1 MNQKKSI
8 ALTTTFVGL
17 VCGFVLT
24 QQQAA
29 AAATNAP
36 DPTATSM
43 VAPQSTLTTKSA
55 KSNEPNPNEQLVNQ
69 QTSTQKAV
77 TNTDIGSETVNQ
89 NQIPRTQSTVSPA
102 TNISKEPA
110 TSNNNPTTSAQP
122 QQETVAQNTAA
133 TSSANS
139 ANEATQPVSP
149 PTVPAT
155 PQATDSTNNV
165 NTASATTDPQ
175 VETIAQGTW
184 GTSKWEYTHQG
195 DDYIL
200 HFHAGTL
207 GASSHGYVDSNN
219 YFLGSIGKSP
229 EIFNGNWQWNEELTQ
244 IIIDPGV
251 IANQDSSYLF
261 GNLRNLQKII
271 GLANLDTANV
281 TNMSKMFE
289 SYQGAS
295 LDLSHFD
302 TSNVTNMSEM
312 FEFYKGPQ
320 LDFSHLNTANVTNMS
335 EMFERCDLT
344 NLDLSNFN
352 TANVTDMSYMFAA
365 CGLTSLN
372 LSHFNTDKV
381 TNMRGMFESCG
392 LTNLDLS
399 KFNTTNV
406 TNMSGMFA
414 RYKGSQLDLSQFDNA
429 NVTDMSWMFLD
440 YQGANLDLSHF
451 NTANVTNMAGMFYG
465 YKGSQ
470 LDFSNFNTTNV
481 TDMSWMF
488 ADYQGANLDLSHF
501 NTANVTNM
509 AGMFDGYQGSQLD
522 LNNFDTSKVT
532 DMSYMF
538 AGYEGPQLDF
548 SHFNTAN
555 VTDMSWMFA
564 NYQGP
569 QLDFSYL
576 NTANV
581 TDMSSMFEGCKLT
594 SLDLSNFNTANV
606 TNMEGMFYGCNNI
619 TSLDLNNFNTEKVTD
634 MHGMFKYCKKLTSVD
649 LSSFNTAKVI
659 DMSEMFDRCS
669 QLTNLDLSNFDTAK
683 VTDMAWMFGNCYSL
697 TSLDL
702 SSFNTG
708 KVNDMDMQGIFDN
721 CMKLNHLI
729 LGPDTLFNTNAALP
743 HIPKTG
749 THIPGTE
756 KTVTS
761 PYWIATSG
769 YQQGHKYTADEL
781 MELTGRDQVTTYDWD
796 STPAFTQTT
805 ETKGVTRAIRIHQL
819 DGNTKTEIQS
829 VMISRP
835 VTLNA
840 DGSKTYGAW
849 STAQWDAYAIPEIA
863 GYTASVNQIPA
874 QTVDSNTTN
883 QTIDVYYEPQEQTVE
898 IQYLDHGQIVGTQ
911 KITGYTG
918 DTIMPNYHA
927 PQGYEIT
934 SITPATITIDGSGKQ
949 IVQVN
954 VSHKQE
960 TSVEYKTVIRTI
972 NLHQIN
978 GQMKTYK
985 QTVLLQRGVQRDA
998 VTGNKTYGQWN
1009 TGYWDAF
1016 NIPVIDGYTASQDQV
1031 AAQLV
1036 TDQDSDQTIDVYYTP
1051 TASNELNVYNDY
1063 N

>member
-89 NQIPRTQSTVSPA
+89 NQIPRTHSTVSPA

-122 QQETVAQNTAA
+122 PQETAAQNTAA

-139 ANEATQPVSP
+139 ANEVTQPVSQ

-165 NTASATTDPQ
+165 NTASATTDPQQ

-207 GASSHGYVDSNN
+207 GASNQAFIDDTN
-219 YFLGSIGKSP
+219 YPYYHELGSIGASP
-229 EIFNGNWQWNEELTQ
+229 EVFNGNWQWNEELTQ
-244 IIIDPGV
+244 IIIDSGV

-261 GNLRNLQKII
+261 GYLKNLQKII

-281 TNMSKMFE
+281 TNMTGMF
-289 SYQGAS
+289 SDYKGPQ
-295 LDLSHFD
+295 LDFSNFD
-302 TSNVTNMSEM
+302 TSNVTNMSYM
-312 FEFYKGPQ
+312 FAFYEGPQ
-320 LDFSHLNTANVTNMS
+320 LDFSHWNTANVTDMEGIFHGYRRNS
-335 EMFERCDLT
+335 
-344 NLDLSNFN
+344 LDLSNFNTTNVTNMSGMFLGCDNLTSLDLSRFN
-352 TANVTDMSYMFAA
+352 TANVTDMSYMFEA
-365 CGLTSLN
+365 C
-372 LSHFNTDKV
+372 
-381 TNMRGMFESCG
+381 
-392 LTNLDLS
+392 
-399 KFNTTNV
+399 
-406 TNMSGMFA
+406 
-414 RYKGSQLDLSQFDNA
+414 
-429 NVTDMSWMFLD
+429 
-440 YQGANLDLSHF
+440 
-451 NTANVTNMAGMFYG
+451 
-465 YKGSQ
+465 
-470 LDFSNFNTTNV
+470 
-481 TDMSWMF
+481 
-488 ADYQGANLDLSHF
+488 
-501 NTANVTNM
+501 
-509 AGMFDGYQGSQLD
+509 
-522 LNNFDTSKVT
+522 NNI
-532 DMSYMF
+532 
-538 AGYEGPQLDF
+538 
-548 SHFNTAN
+548 
-555 VTDMSWMFA
+555 
-564 NYQGP
+564 
-569 QLDFSYL
+569 
-576 NTANV
+576 
-581 TDMSSMFEGCKLT
+581 T
-594 SLDLSNFNTANV
+594 SLDLSNFNTENV
-606 TNMEGMFYGCNNI
+606 KYMNSMFHDCY
-619 TSLDLNNFNTEKVTD
+619 SLNDLNVNNFKFNDTYLNC
-634 MHGMFKYCKKLTSVD
+634 MFQS
-649 LSSFNTAKVI
+649 
-659 DMSEMFDRCS
+659 
-669 QLTNLDLSNFDTAK
+669 
-683 VTDMAWMFGNCYSL
+683 CYSL

-702 SSFNTG
+702 SKWDTTG
-708 KVNDMDMQGIFDN
+708 LDRNNLAAMFLGCDS
-721 CMKLNHLI
+721 LNHLI
-729 LGPDTLFNTNAALP
+729 LGPKMVTSNLLNLYSDYLKIGF
-743 HIPKTG
+743 K
-749 THIPGTE
+749 IPGTNR
-756 KTVTS
+756 VVAS
-761 PYWIATSG
+761 PYWVATSG
-769 YQQGHKYTADEL
+769 YQQGHKYTATEL

-796 STPAFTQTT
+796 SKPAFTQTT
-805 ETKGVTRAIRIHQL
+805 ETKAVTRAIRIHQL

-1016 NIPVIDGYTASQDQV
+1016 NIPVIAGYTASQDQV

-1036 TDQDSDQTIDVYYTP
+1036 TDQDSDQTVDVYYTP
-1051 TASNELNVYNDY
+1051 TNTNWL
-1063 N
+1063 

>member
-1 MNQKKSI
+1 M
-8 ALTTTFVGL
+8 GL

-43 VAPQSTLTTKSA
+43 VAPRSTATAKSA
-55 KSNEPNPNEQLVNQ
+55 EPNPNEQLVNQ

-77 TNTDIGSETVNQ
+77 TNTDNVSETGKQ
-89 NQIPRTQSTVSPA
+89 NQTAGTQTSESPTTTTA
-102 TNISKEPA
+102 EQTTTA
-110 TSNNNPTTSAQP
+110 NNNQTTSAQP
-122 QQETVAQNTAA
+122 QQETTAQHTATTSLDSHVHEA
-133 TSSANS
+133 TNQVSQFTAPPATKATNS
-139 ANEATQPVSP
+139 AKAASST
-149 PTVPAT
+149 AD
-155 PQATDSTNNV
+155 PQ
-165 NTASATTDPQ
+165 Q
-175 VETIAQGTW
+175 VETIAKGTW

-200 HFHAGTL
+200 HFHAGTF
-207 GASSHGYVDSNN
+207 GNSSQKTIKDPNSSYLQHTV
-219 YFLGSIGKSP
+219 GSIGTSP
-229 EIFNGNWQWNEELTQ
+229 EVFNGNWQWIEDLTQ

-251 IANQDSSYLF
+251 KANQDSSYLF
-261 GNLRNLQKII
+261 ECLINLQKII
-271 GLANLDTANV
+271 GLANLDTTNV
-281 TNMSKMFE
+281 NNMAAMFE
-289 SYQGAS
+289 GCLKLTS
-295 LDLSHFD
+295 LDLSKFNTDKVTD
-302 TSNVTNMSEM
+302 TSWM
-312 FEFYKGPQ
+312 FY
-320 LDFSHLNTANVTNMS
+320 
-335 EMFERCDLT
+335 RCSGLT
-344 NLDLSNFN
+344 NLDLSSFNTANVIDMSDMFLGCWGLTGLDLSNFDTVKVIEMTSMFMNCERLSSLDLSSFN
-352 TANVTDMSYMFAA
+352 TANVTDMSYMFEN
-365 CGLTSLN
+365 CEGLS
-372 LSHFNTDKV
+372 S
-381 TNMRGMFESCG
+381 
-392 LTNLDLS
+392 LDLS
-399 KFNTTNV
+399 
-406 TNMSGMFA
+406 S
-414 RYKGSQLDLSQFDNA
+414 
-429 NVTDMSWMFLD
+429 
-440 YQGANLDLSHF
+440 
-451 NTANVTNMAGMFYG
+451 
-465 YKGSQ
+465 
-470 LDFSNFNTTNV
+470 
-481 TDMSWMF
+481 
-488 ADYQGANLDLSHF
+488 
-501 NTANVTNM
+501 
-509 AGMFDGYQGSQLD
+509 
-522 LNNFDTSKVT
+522 
-532 DMSYMF
+532 
-538 AGYEGPQLDF
+538 
-548 SHFNTAN
+548 FNTAN
-555 VTDMSWMFA
+555 VTDMSNMFW
-564 NYQGP
+564 
-569 QLDFSYL
+569 
-576 NTANV
+576 
-581 TDMSSMFEGCKLT
+581 GC
-594 SLDLSNFNTANV
+594 
-606 TNMEGMFYGCNNI
+606 
-619 TSLDLNNFNTEKVTD
+619 
-634 MHGMFKYCKKLTSVD
+634 H
-649 LSSFNTAKVI
+649 
-659 DMSEMFDRCS
+659 
-669 QLTNLDLSNFDTAK
+669 
-683 VTDMAWMFGNCYSL
+683 SL

-702 SSFNTG
+702 SQFNTA
-708 KVNDMDMQGIFDN
+708 KAIDEIFHIFDGCDN
-721 CMKLNHLI
+721 LNHLI

-743 HIPKTG
+743 HIPKTS
-749 THIPGTE
+749 TQIPG
-756 KTVTS
+756 KDRVVAS
-761 PYWIATSG
+761 PYWVATSG
-769 YQQGHKYTADEL
+769 YQQGHKYNSDDL

-796 STPAFTQTT
+796 SKPAFTQTT

-1036 TDQDSDQTIDVYYTP
+1036 TDQDSDQTVDVYYTHK
-1051 TASNELNVYNDY
+1051 N
-1063 N
+1063 